1 MKIYKIQ
8 VENFRLLK
16 NFSIDVEDELS
27 LVLGKN
33 NTGKTSILSVLD
45 KFLNHSDRNKFYYDY
60 FNIDY
65 KEELYSIINGP
76 EVELQNYSEKGIKLK
91 LFISYTSACNLESVS
106 RVMMDLDPDNNL
118 IVLGFEYVLPYE
130 KYTELRSGW
139 GQFKANEAQKHE
151 SVAQYKEKSL
161 SDFLSD
167 KHANYFR
174 LRRKSI
180 EISKDGNIV
189 NESNFIDLD
198 KEQISTKD
206 IINFKYSSALR
217 DVANKDVDK
226 TLSTQTSKIYERTEI
241 SQEQNDAVEQFKDQL
256 STTDNNLSQIYS
268 QLFKDIIDKVSVF
281 GGIKPN
287 EINVILNRSNSKILR
302 TS

>member
-1 MKIYKIQ
+1 MTMLPQSYSSINILKTNNALLKNAMKIYKIQ

-45 KFLNHSDRNKFYYDY
+45 KFLNHSDRNKFYYDD

-91 LFISYTSACNLESVS
+91 LFISYTSACNLENVS

-130 KYTELRSGW
+130 IDVTCKRRAVYNKRHYAPCGSSKLVYHPCYNKT
-139 GQFKANEAQKHE
+139 QHKADGTYNR
-151 SVAQYKEKSL
+151 
-161 SDFLSD
+161 
-167 KHANYFR
+167 R
-174 LRRKSI
+174 L
-180 EISKDGNIV
+180 
-189 NESNFIDLD
+189 
-198 KEQISTKD
+198 
-206 IINFKYSSALR
+206 YH
-217 DVANKDVDK
+217 
-226 TLSTQTSKIYERTEI
+226 
-241 SQEQNDAVEQFKDQL
+241 
-256 STTDNNLSQIYS
+256 
-268 QLFKDIIDKVSVF
+268 SVF
-281 GGIKPN
+281 K
-287 EINVILNRSNSKILR
+287 
-302 TS
+302 